1 MTYESLEIVELG
13 HAEDLIQS
21 GQEPIVEES
30 GVLKTFPALAIYAE
44 DAE

>member
-13 HAEDLIQS
+13 HAEDLI
-21 GQEPIVEES
+21 ES
-30 GVLKTFPALAIYAE
+30 GPDYIVDESGLQKTFPNLAIYAE